1 MRLVTVPFV
10 VLCAA
15 ALALPASASVAS
27 FGPTSQNITFTGLG
41 GNAQGEGQSQ
51 VTWGSCVFANGN
63 TTCTVSA
70 PFTGL
75 GPGGTITAV
84 IAYAGNGPSPIV
96 AGSVSPGSNQVSFSF
111 NGSSSGSIVTTL
123 TETNGTTLTF
133 DSILPNFSYGL
144 ASCTGVSNCSV
155 GEVGLTPGAT
165 ITGQVSGSFDAT
177 PVIRSA
183 ISASSFGAFTS
194 IAPGTWV
201 EIYGTNLA
209 SNPPARTWASSDF
222 TGVNAPTQLGG
233 TTTTVTIG
241 GQPAFIDYVSPTQ
254 VNVQVPSNVPTGGL
268 QQIVVTTAGGSSLP
282 DPVQVNAVQP
292 GMLAPLVFQVNG
304 NQYIVAL
311 YPDGVT
317 YVLPPGVTS
326 AVPTKRASVGDTLI
340 FYGIGFGPVT
350 PNIPAGQ
357 IAEQT
362 NSLQSPLQ
370 VSFGGVP
377 AKVTYYGLTPTY
389 VGLYQFNVVVPNVPA
404 SDTILVTFT
413 VGTTAGT
420 QNMVISVGN

>member
-1 MRLVTVPFV
+1 MRFVLSV

-15 ALALPASASVAS
+15 AVALPASASVAS
-27 FGPTSQNITFTGLG
+27 FGPTNQSITLTGLG
-41 GNAQGEGQSQ
+41 GNAQGEGVSQ
-51 VTWGSCVFANGN
+51 VTWGSCVAAGGN

-70 PFTGL
+70 PFTGI

-84 IAYAGNGPSPIV
+84 ITYAGSGPSPVI
-96 AGSVSPGSNQVSFSF
+96 ATSVSPGSNTVNFSF
-111 NGSSSGSIVTTL
+111 NASASGSIVTTL
-123 TETNGTTLTF
+123 TETNGTTLTY
-133 DSILPNFSYGL
+133 DSVLPNFSYGL
-144 ASCTGVSNCSV
+144 ASCTGASTCSV
-155 GEVGLTPGAT
+155 GEVGLTQGAT
-165 ITGQVSGSFDAT
+165 ITGAVSGSFDAT

-201 EIYGTNLA
+201 EIYGNNLA
-209 SNPPARTWASSDF
+209 STPSAVTWGSSDF

-233 TTTTVTIG
+233 TSTTVTIG
-241 GQPAFIDYVSPTQ
+241 GQQAFIDYVSPTQ
-254 VNVQVPSNVPTGGL
+254 VNVQVPSNVPAGGL

-282 DPVQVNAVQP
+282 DPVQVNAVEP

-304 NQYIVAL
+304 VQYIVAL

-317 YVLPPGVTS
+317 YVLPPGITS
-326 AVPTKRASVGDTLI
+326 AVKTKRANVGDTLI

-350 PNIPAGQ
+350 PTIPAGQ

-370 VSFGGVP
+370 ISFAGVP
-377 AKVTYYGLTPTY
+377 AKVTYDGLTPTY
-389 VGLYQFNVVVPNVPA
+389 VGLYQFNVVVPSVPA
-404 SDTILVTFT
+404 SDTVPVTFT
-413 VGTTAGT
+413 VGSTAGT
-420 QNMVISVGN
+420 QTMVISVAN

>member
-1 MRLVTVPFV
+1 MRLVPSV

-15 ALALPASASVAS
+15 ALALPASASVAN
-27 FGPTSQNITFTGLG
+27 FGPTNQSVTFTGLG

-51 VTWGSCVFANGN
+51 VTWGSCVFANGS

-70 PFTGL
+70 PFTGI

-84 IAYAGNGPSPIV
+84 IAYAGNGPSPVV
-96 AGSVSPGSNQVSFSF
+96 ATSVSPGSNQASYSF

-123 TETNGTTLTF
+123 TESNGTTLTF
-133 DSILPNFSYGL
+133 DGILPSNAFGL
-144 ASCTGVSNCSV
+144 ASCAGVSTCSV
-155 GEVGLTPGAT
+155 GQVGLTPGAT
-165 ITGQVSGSFDAT
+165 MTGQVSGSFDAT
-177 PVIRSA
+177 PVIQSA
-183 ISASSFGAFTS
+183 ISASSFGAFKS

-201 EIYGTNLA
+201 EIYGNNLA
-209 SNPPARTWASSDF
+209 TNPPARTWGSSDF

-254 VNVQVPSNVPTGGL
+254 VNVQVPSNVPTGL
-268 QQIVVTTAGGSSLP
+268 QQVVVTTAGGSSVP

-304 NQYIVAL
+304 VQYIVAL

-317 YVLPPGVTS
+317 YVLPPGITN
-326 AVPTKRASVGDTLI
+326 AVPTKRANVGDTLI

-350 PNIPAGQ
+350 PSIPAGQ

-389 VGLYQFNVVVPNVPA
+389 VGLYQFNVVVPSVPA
-404 SDTILVTFT
+404 SDTVPVTFT

-420 QNMVISVGN
+420 QTMVISVAN